1 MKTKYILLSTILIIV
16 LTLTMFGQTTRNVKT
31 KTIIKNNDI
40 SSVMGKP
47 IYESTVESL
56 NTKVWILRQKKNKEM
71 MKTKMGKMKDNNM
84 EMDKATKE
92 AIMIGNVTHIL
103 WPKSS

>member
-1 MKTKYILLSTILIIV
+1 MHLSIIECELNLTTLLLFKTRRIFHAGYNRFMNQQSIVSTPKCGILS
-16 LTLTMFGQTTRNVKT
+16 
-31 KTIIKNNDI
+31 
-40 SSVMGKP
+40 
-47 IYESTVESL
+47 
-56 NTKVWILRQKKNKEM
+56 QKKNKEM